1 MELIFFL
8 GELSTLKDIGM
19 AKDIFLTLGHDKKQ
33 FEVQIRNQEREHK
46 ETLQIMEQEHIQ
58 SLKQQSEFNRIAAM
72 PYLLLDKEISV
83 YIEKDILYFALSF
96 FNKEMALQ

>member
-1 MELIFFL
+1 M
-8 GELSTLKDIGM
+8 KDIGM